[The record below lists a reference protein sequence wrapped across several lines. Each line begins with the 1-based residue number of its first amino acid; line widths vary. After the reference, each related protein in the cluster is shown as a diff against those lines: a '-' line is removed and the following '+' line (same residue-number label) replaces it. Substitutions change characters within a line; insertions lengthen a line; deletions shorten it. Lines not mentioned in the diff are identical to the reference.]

1 MIKKLETGGGIKT
14 VFGHYNFQDDSFRIN
29 GSQVKVQNT
38 FDANDW
44 QFGSTSDVF
53 VNGSFITQN
62 TTVLN
67 QWVFVRTYRSNNAG
81 FGNSF
86 RYEISKGHGGG
97 GRSYRGKINLILA
110 YNRKLTNQEVQDIY
124 QSLSP
129 RLNGTETSL
138 TVSSTSFQT
147 SIDEEVSIGTEVGT
161 LTATDSDT
169 TNLTYSLV
177 SGNGTND
184 QHNSLFTV
192 SGTQL
197 IVAGNI
203 DYETNATLNIY
214 VQVSDGENT
223 YQKAMIVNV
232 NDVKETPLIQCQ

>member
-1 MIKKLETGGGIKT
+1 MAT
-14 VFGHYNFQDDSFRIN
+14 
-29 GSQVKVQNT
+29 
-38 FDANDW
+38 
-44 QFGSTSDVF
+44 GSTSDVF

-67 QWVFVRTYRSNNAG
+67 QWVFVRTYRSNNVG

-86 RYEISKGHGGG
+86 RYEISKGHGGEEDLT
-97 GRSYRGKINLILA
+97 GKINLILA

-161 LTATDSDT
+161 LLQQT
-169 TNLTYSLV
+169 LIQLITYSLV

-232 NDVKETPLIQCQ
+232 NDVKETPLICKRHYKNIWWCKF